1 MTAKFL
7 HVSINSKG
15 RALPYESI
23 ENVLDKAK
31 DWVRY
36 SPNSYILYTTT
47 SVQTWYT
54 RLRRILDEKDNI
66 FVVEL
71 NIENRQGWLPKSVW
85 EWLRK
90 DRSD

>member
-1 MTAKFL
+1 
-7 HVSINSKG
+7 
-15 RALPYESI
+15 
-23 ENVLDKAK
+23 VLDKAK

-54 RLRRILDEKDNI
+54 RLRRILDEKENI